1 MRRQFEESLP
11 FPAQHVLRNLGEGMR
26 DARLL
31 RRMSMADM
39 CERAFISR
47 STLHKIERG
56 DPSVALGYYVS
67 VLFILQ
73 LHHRLAE
80 LADLS
85 SDELGLTLALEK
97 LPKRIR
103 KPSGTSFKSAQ
114 KKD

>member
-1 MRRQFEESLP
+1 MR
-11 FPAQHVLRNLGEGMR
+11 H
-26 DARLL
+26 ARLM
-31 RRMSMADM
+31 RRMSMASV

-73 LHHRLAE
+73 LHDRLADV
-80 LADLS
+80 ADMR
-85 SDELGLTLALEK
+85 SDDLGLSLVLDN

-103 KPSGTSFKSAQ
+103 EPSAG
-114 KKD
+114 KKHVSKKQQAKHTRKF